1 MKGREGMSEVSALR
15 AQIAQVDDKIVALE
29 TANRELKI
37 IDCVVSAERIGASDL
52 HVQGDKYYKQEAEE
66 NEHIE
71 KSSLNLES
79 DYQEAT
85 IDIVKTQID
94 QLNNLKS
101 DLNSKL
107 GDAIRRESK
116 RSTHL
121 RRR

>member
-1 MKGREGMSEVSALR
+1 MSEVSALR